1 MIFCTT
7 EWDILIF
14 GLLNDLNCTFNG
26 YFTPLLEEKFFR
38 NFGDSSIGEKNVPP
52 LAAKI
57 RQTGENPSTAEI
69 TQFDRLTIRFLL
81 EFDLA
86 LLAQKRPS
94 YGPKRTSVK
103 NFVMFFL
110 YFNLRHP

>member
-1 MIFCTT
+1 MCTT

-14 GLLNDLNCTFNG
+14 SLLNDLNRTSNG

-38 NFGDSSIGEKNVPP
+38 NFGGSSIGEKNVPP

-94 YGPKRTSVK
+94 YGPKRTGVKDSK
-103 NFVMFFL
+103 NFCNVFSL
-110 YFNLRHP
+110 L